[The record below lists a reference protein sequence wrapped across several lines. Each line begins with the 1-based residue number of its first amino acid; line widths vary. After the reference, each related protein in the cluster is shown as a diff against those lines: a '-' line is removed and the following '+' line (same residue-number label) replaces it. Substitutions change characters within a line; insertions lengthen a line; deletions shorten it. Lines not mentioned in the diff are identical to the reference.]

1 MNSSI
6 VLFLFIIKKKVT
18 ELSEMFKYKNKN
30 KLGRI
35 VGDCVVRAIS
45 TLLNQSWN
53 ETYIGIA
60 IQGFISADMPS
71 SDDVWG
77 DYLIYKGYERCVLP
91 HECPN
96 CLTVREFAERYDKGR
111 YLLFVGGHV
120 VPVVEGTYYDT
131 WDSGDKAVIYFFRK
145 REKPDT

>member
-1 MNSSI
+1 MY
-6 VLFLFIIKKKVT
+6 
-18 ELSEMFKYKNKN
+18 KYKNKN
-30 KLGRI
+30 KFGRI

-120 VPVVEGTYYDT
+120 VPVVEGKYYDT
-131 WDSGDKAVIYFFRK
+131 WDSGDKIVIYYYRE
-145 REKPDT
+145 REKPDTKPGCSP

>member
-18 ELSEMFKYKNKN
+18 EMSEMFKYKNKN

-45 TLLNQSWN
+45 TLLNQSWD

-111 YLLFVGGHV
+111 YLLFVG
-120 VPVVEGTYYDT
+120 
-131 WDSGDKAVIYFFRK
+131 SGDKTVIYFFRK
-145 REKPDT
+145 REKPD

>member
-35 VGDCVVRAIS
+35 VGDCVIRAIS
-45 TLLNQSWN
+45 TLLNQSWD
-53 ETYIGIA
+53 ETYMGIA

-131 WDSGDKAVIYFFRK
+131 WDSGDKTVIYFFRK
-145 REKPDT
+145 REKPD

>member
-1 MNSSI
+1 MY
-6 VLFLFIIKKKVT
+6 
-18 ELSEMFKYKNKN
+18 KYKNKN

-35 VGDCVVRAIS
+35 VGDCVIRAIS
-45 TLLNQSWN
+45 TLLNQTWD
-53 ETYIGIA
+53 ETYIGLA

-77 DYLIYKGYERCVLP
+77 DYLIYKGYERRVLS

-120 VPVVEGTYYDT
+120 VAVIDGKYYDT
-131 WDSGDKAVIYFFRK
+131 WDSGDKIVIYYYQE

>member
-6 VLFLFIIKKKVT
+6 ALFLFIIKEKVT
-18 ELSEMFKYKNKN
+18 EMSEMFKYKNKN

-45 TLLNQSWN
+45 TLLNQSWD

-77 DYLIYKGYERCVLP
+77 DYLIYKGYERCVLS

-131 WDSGDKAVIYFFRK
+131 WDSGDKTVIYFFRK
-145 REKPDT
+145 REKPD

>member
-6 VLFLFIIKKKVT
+6 VLFLFIIKEKVT
-18 ELSEMFKYKNKN
+18 EMSKMYKYKNKN

-35 VGDCVVRAIS
+35 VGDCVIRAIS
-45 TLLNQSWN
+45 TLLNQTWD

-96 CLTVREFAERYDKGR
+96 CLTVREFAERYDNGR

-120 VPVVEGTYYDT
+120 VAVIDGQYYDT
-131 WDSGDKAVIYFFRK
+131 WDSGDKTVIYFFRK
-145 REKPDT
+145 REKPD

>member
-1 MNSSI
+1 
-6 VLFLFIIKKKVT
+6 
-18 ELSEMFKYKNKN
+18 MFKYKNKN

-53 ETYIGIA
+53 ETYIGIV

-77 DYLIYKGYERCVLP
+77 DYLIYKGYERCVLS

-111 YLLFVGGHV
+111 YLLFVGGHAV
-120 VPVVEGTYYDT
+120 AVIDGKYYDT
-131 WDSGDKAVIYFFRK
+131 WDSGDKIVIYYYQE
-145 REKPDT
+145 REKPDTKPGFSP

>member
-1 MNSSI
+1 MY
-6 VLFLFIIKKKVT
+6 
-18 ELSEMFKYKNKN
+18 KYKNKN

-35 VGDCVVRAIS
+35 VGDCVIRAIS
-45 TLLNQSWN
+45 TLLNQSWD

-96 CLTVREFAERYDKGR
+96 CLTVREFDERYDKGR

-120 VPVVEGTYYDT
+120 VTCIDGNYYDT
-131 WDSGDKAVIYFFRK
+131 WDSGDKTVIYFFRE
-145 REKPDT
+145 REKPD